1 MLHKRI
7 KILKDLRA
15 KGEEV
20 NQTFIVR
27 IRKRIGITIYKVK
40 KAFIRIILVWGEN

>member
-20 NQTFIVR
+20 NKQSNVYSEDKETDR
-27 IRKRIGITIYKVK
+27 YHD
-40 KAFIRIILVWGEN
+40 L